1 MHIDDDMTWSVHTH
15 WENTQYFLSQAE
27 KHLGGRDTVGYIGS
41 SIKDMKCNTI
51 ILKCLNVTIAHII
64 PNVSDNV
71 AITSNHLHRCLFNN
85 KDDRFSDP
93 ALLYIHHQTMSFIFT
108 VPIERKLLRLSLKFS
123 LTSQSSDKM
132 WLSTFTQALRLNTIL
147 FTCNLLDSFHVLL
160 LWTCTPLYSEGYVIA
175 CVRLLVGR

>member
-1 MHIDDDMTWSVHTH
+1 MSKCDYSLHHPKCFRQCCYNLQGKVGWCV
-15 WENTQYFLSQAE
+15 W
-27 KHLGGRDTVGYIGS
+27 GWGRTF
-41 SIKDMKCNTI
+41 T
-51 ILKCLNVTIAHII
+51 NVTKHNIE
-64 PNVSDNV
+64 VENV
-71 AITSNHLHRCLFNN
+71 ASSVNISESHQIDFHLHRCLFNN

-108 VPIERKLLRLSLKFS
+108 VPIERKVVRLSLKFS